1 MKWRGEEREKKTTTG
16 MIQREGRKKKEKKKK
31 QPVASHG
38 TAPGKVGVGRGVG
51 DGRGHG
57 RLSFPLALREHT
69 HTFLSDGG
77 FLKRSEDGQTL
88 SFVRSP

>member
-1 MKWRGEEREKKTTTG
+1 
-16 MIQREGRKKKEKKKK
+16 MIQREGRKKKEKK

-38 TAPGKVGVGRGVG
+38 TAPGKVGVG
-51 DGRGHG
+51 DGRGHS
-57 RLSFPLALREHT
+57 RLSFPLALHEHT
-69 HTFLSDGG
+69 HIFLSDRG